1 MPIPPQAIRLDAAPA
16 GTLQERIRQVV
27 AGAIRDGRFRAGE
40 RMPSSRALAAH
51 LGVARITVSLAYA
64 ELVAADWLTA
74 SGRSGHYVS
83 PSAPRAQ
90 AFAQAPDRAPRVDY
104 AARAARRFL
113 PPRAPERPADWDRY
127 PFPFVYGQA
136 DPTLFDHA
144 NWRAC
149 ALKALGK
156 ADFEELA
163 RDWYAEDDPQLLD
176 ALCRIIL
183 PRRGIAARP
192 GEVLVT
198 LGAQNALWIAAQ
210 VLLGPGRRAAVE
222 VPGYPALRAILAQT
236 GAAMADVAVDALGL
250 PPEAVPPG
258 TDVVFTTA
266 SHQCPTG
273 ATMPLA
279 RREALLARAAA
290 GDFVV
295 VEDDYEFEL
304 RFREAV
310 QPSLKSLDR
319 EGRVIHVGSFSKS
332 LFPGLRLGYLAAPEG
347 FIAQARALRATLLRH
362 PPGHGQRTAAW
373 FITLGHYDAL
383 VLRMQ
388 AAYRRRRALVI
399 EGLEGSG
406 LALAG
411 PAEAGGSSLWLKAPI
426 PAAVLARKL
435 QAEGVLV
442 EAGDAFFP
450 EGSGAGPFLRL
461 AYSSIPA
468 ARIPEGM
475 ARVAA
480 VVSDSA
486 KTSPRPHP
494 SASA

>member
-1 MPIPPQAIRLDAAPA
+1 MPIPPEAIRLDAAPA

-27 AGAIRDGRFRAGE
+27 AGAIRDGRFRVGE

-74 SGRSGHYVS
+74 TGRSGHYVS

-90 AFAQAPDRAPRVDY
+90 AFGLAPEPAPQVDY
-104 AARAARRFL
+104 AARAVRRFPQ
-113 PPRAPERPADWDRY
+113 PPAPERPADWARY
-127 PFPFVYGQA
+127 PYPFVYGQA

-144 NWRAC
+144 NWRTC

-156 ADFEELA
+156 ADFEGLA
-163 RDWYAEDDPQLLD
+163 RDWYGEDDPQLLD

-183 PRRGIAARP
+183 PRRGILARP

-210 VLLGPGRRAAVE
+210 LLLGPGKRAAME
-222 VPGYPALRAILAQT
+222 SPGYPALRSILVAT
-236 GAAMADVAVDALGL
+236 GAEVAGVTVDTDGL
-250 PPEAVPPG
+250 PPAAVPSG

-279 RREALLARAAA
+279 RRAALLDRAAA
-290 GDFVV
+290 VDFVI

-304 RFREAV
+304 RYREAV

-332 LFPGLRLGYLAAPEG
+332 LFPGLRLGYLVAPES
-347 FIAQARALRATLLRH
+347 FIAEARSLRATMLRH

-388 AAYRRRRALVI
+388 AAYRRRRALVL
-399 EGLEGSG
+399 EGLEATG
-406 LALAG
+406 LRLAG
-411 PAEAGGSSLWLKAPI
+411 PAEAGGSSLWLKAPV
-426 PAAVLARKL
+426 PAAPLARQL
-435 QAEGVLV
+435 RAEGVLV

-450 EGSGAGPFLRL
+450 EGSGLGPFLRL

-475 ARVAA
+475 ARIARVTAGFGA
-480 VVSDSA
+480 
-486 KTSPRPHP
+486 
-494 SASA
+494 

>member
-1 MPIPPQAIRLDAAPA
+1 MPIPPEAIRLDAAPG

-27 AGAIRDGRFRAGE
+27 AGAIRDGRFRPGE
-40 RMPSSRALAAH
+40 RMPSSRALALH

-64 ELVAADWLTA
+64 ELVAADWLSA
-74 SGRSGHYVS
+74 SGRSGHFVS
-83 PSAPRAQ
+83 PSAPRTP
-90 AFAQAPDRAPRVDY
+90 AFDPAPGPAAPIDY
-104 AARAARRFL
+104 AARAARRFR
-113 PPRAPERPADWDRY
+113 PPPAPERPADWARY

-156 ADFEELA
+156 ADFEGLA

-183 PRRGIAARP
+183 PRRGILARP

-210 VLLGPGRRAAVE
+210 VLLGPGKRAAVE
-222 VPGYPALRAILAQT
+222 VPGYPALRSILAQT
-236 GAAMADVAVDALGL
+236 GAEVAGVAVDGQGL
-250 PPEAVPPG
+250 PPEAVPAG

-279 RREALLARAAA
+279 RREALLARASAE
-290 GDFVV
+290 DFVV

-304 RFREAV
+304 RFGEAV

-332 LFPGLRLGYLAAPEG
+332 LFPGLRLGYLVAPES
-347 FIAQARALRATLLRH
+347 FIAEARALRAAMLRH

-383 VLRMQ
+383 VLWMQ
-388 AAYRRRRALVI
+388 AAYRRRQSLVM
-399 EGLEGSG
+399 EGLPATG
-406 LALAG
+406 LTLAG
-411 PAEAGGSSLWLKAPI
+411 AAGAGGSSLWLKAPT
-426 PAAVLARKL
+426 PAAPLARRL
-435 QAEGVLV
+435 RAEGVLV
-442 EAGDAFFP
+442 EAGDVFFP
-450 EGSGAGPFLRL
+450 EGSGLGPYLRL

-475 ARVAA
+475 ARI
-480 VVSDSA
+480 A
-486 KTSPRPHP
+486 K
-494 SASA
+494 ALA